1 VSKKSTH
8 LSRLLVG
15 VCLPLLL
22 LALASEVSADEI
34 EFKNGAIVRGTVT
47 AQDNKTLSINV
58 DGKIMTYSMSDIKNI
73 EIEGQEISPPSPLS
87 VDGVE
92 ADSPVNDSNSTVKD
106 SIDVLNPLY
115 GNLNPERAGFRV
127 ANTKSGTLNIS
138 VWAYIRYINQL
149 NLDPTYTDG
158 SGIEKSVDQRNDI
171 QFSKTSIQFKGW
183 IFDER
188 LIYLA
193 YVWASPNV
201 MGQATA
207 FALVGN
213 IEYLLTDR
221 LKIGGGIQGLP
232 TSRAMELSHPR
243 FNRVDVRSMT
253 GEYFRGSYAAGIWLE
268 GQPIDDLYFRAMIA
282 NSLSKLGVDA
292 GQIDTKL
299 ATWSAGA
306 WWLPNG
312 SYATPG
318 MIWNGGGYGDFEDHQ
333 EAAFRLGAHYTNS
346 VESAESQPDVNDPEN
361 SQIRVSDGRLIF
373 KSPEIFNGGLLD
385 ELRYQMV
392 AMDAGFKYK
401 GFALE
406 GEIYFRHL
414 NDFEFLND
422 PGDFGFD
429 YLKDTGFSIQPSY
442 FFLKQKLQGY
452 LIGSKIWG
460 DYGDPWDGVIGLN
473 WYPLKSEK
481 FQRQFRINADA
492 QYTSQ
497 SPIGN
502 LSLPYTVGGKGWTYS
517 VIAEMFF

>member
-1 VSKKSTH
+1 MSTRSTYR
-8 LSRLLVG
+8 SRFLLA
-15 VCLPLLL
+15 VCLPLLFVGL
-22 LALASEVSADEI
+22 NTELFADEV

-47 AQDNKTLSINV
+47 EQDRKTLSIEV
-58 DGKIMTYSMSDIKNI
+58 DGKIATYSKSDIKNI
-73 EIEGQEISPPSPLS
+73 EIDGKAVSPPSPIS

-92 ADSPVNDSNSTVKD
+92 TDPPVKD
-106 SIDVLNPLY
+106 PHGS
-115 GNLNPERAGFRV
+115 LNPERAGFRV
-127 ANTKSGTLNIS
+127 ADTENGTLNIS
-138 VWAYIRYINQL
+138 VWSYVRYINQL
-149 NLDPTYTDG
+149 NLDDTYTDG
-158 SGIEKSVDQRNDI
+158 SGIEKQVDKRNDI
-171 QFSKTSIQFKGW
+171 QFSKVSVQFKGW

-188 LIYLA
+188 LLYLA

-213 IEYLLTDR
+213 LEYRLTDR
-221 LKIGGGIQGLP
+221 FKIGAGIQGLP

-243 FNRVDVRSMT
+243 FNRVDVRSMS

-268 GQPIDDLYFRAMIA
+268 GQPVKDLYFRTMLA

-299 ATWSAGA
+299 ATWSTGV
-306 WWLPNG
+306 WWLPKGAYN
-312 SYATPG
+312 TPG
-318 MIWNGGGYGDFEDHQ
+318 LIWNGGGYGDFEDHQ
-333 EAAFRLGAHYTNS
+333 NAAFRVGAHYTSSIENS
-346 VESAESQPDVNDPEN
+346 ESQPDVNDPEN

-392 AMDAGFKYK
+392 AVDAGVKYR

-406 GEIYFRHL
+406 GEAYYRHL
-414 NDFEFLND
+414 DDFKFIND
-422 PGDFGFD
+422 PGDFGFSS
-429 YLKDTGFSIQPSY
+429 LVDTGVSIQPSY
-442 FFLKQKLQGY
+442 MILKHKLQAY
-452 LIGSKIWG
+452 IVSAKIWG
-460 DYGDPWDGVIGLN
+460 DWGDPWDGAIGMN
-473 WYPLKSEK
+473 WYPVRKEK

-502 LSLPYTVGGKGWTYS
+502 LSLPYTVGGRGWTFC
-517 VIAEMFF
+517 VNTELFF